1 MKITNRKYEHL
12 KIATNYP
19 LQDSYTGFE
28 DVLLVHEA
36 LSNFNFSDVDTS
48 VFFIKEKI
56 SMPLLISSMTGGFK
70 EAEKVNR
77 RLAEVAQK
85 NLIPIGVG
93 SVRAAIEEKKF
104 IKSYSIVRE
113 IASDVPVISNIGI
126 QQLVEGGVDLAE
138 KAVELVD
145 ADALA
150 IHLNKLQELVMPEG
164 EPNQSGAVEVLKDTI
179 RKLKVKVIIKETGC
193 GISKEVALLASHLK
207 INYIDVGGYGGTN
220 FAIIE
225 GIRAKNIKNI
235 EKLELSKKF
244 SFWGIPTAISILEAK
259 SVGGDFEIIAS
270 GGIRSGIEVA
280 KSIVLGSCCAGV
292 ARPFL
297 EAAIKGPK
305 FLEKTI
311 NRFSKELMATMFLVG
326 ARNVEELK
334 TKPYVL
340 TGIVKDWVIQRKLAQ
355 S

>member
-1 MKITNRKYEHL
+1 MKISNRKYEHL
-12 KIATNYP
+12 KIATKYP
-19 LQDSYTGFE
+19 EKDYYTGFE

-36 LSNFNFSDVDTS
+36 LSNFNFSDIDTS
-48 VFFIKEKI
+48 TFFIEKNI
-56 SMPLLISSMTGGFK
+56 SIPLLISSMTGGFK
-70 EAEKVNR
+70 EAEKINR

-93 SVRAAIEEKKF
+93 SVRVAVEEKKF
-104 IKSYSIVRE
+104 LKSYSIVRE
-113 IASDVPVISNIGI
+113 VAPDVPVISNIGI
-126 QQLVEGGVDLAE
+126 QQLIEGGTDLAE
-138 KAVELVD
+138 KAVELID

-150 IHLNKLQELVMPEG
+150 IHLNKLQELIMPEG
-164 EPNQSGAVEVLKDTI
+164 EPNQSGAVDVLKEVV

-207 INYIDVGGYGGTN
+207 INYIDVGGSGGTS
-220 FAIIE
+220 FAVIE
-225 GIRAKNIKNI
+225 GLRAKKIRDI

-259 SVGGDFEIIAS
+259 SVENVEVIAS
-270 GGIRSGIEVA
+270 GGIRSGLDVA

-311 NRFSKELMATMFLVG
+311 SKFNKELMATMFLV
-326 ARNVEELK
+326 
-334 TKPYVL
+334 
-340 TGIVKDWVIQRKLAQ
+340 
-355 S
+355 

>member
-1 MKITNRKYEHL
+1 MKISNRKYEHL
-12 KIATNYP
+12 KIATKYP
-19 LQDSYTGFE
+19 KQDSYTGFE

-48 VFFIKEKI
+48 IFFIKENI

-77 RLAEVAQK
+77 RLAEAAQK

-93 SVRAAIEEKKF
+93 SIRAAIEEKKF

-113 IASDVPVISNIGI
+113 VAPDVPVISNIGI
-126 QQLVEGGVDLAE
+126 QQLVKGGVSLAE
-138 KAVELVD
+138 EAVELIN

-150 IHLNKLQELVMPEG
+150 IHLNKLQELIMPEG
-164 EPNQSGAVEVLKDTI
+164 EPNQSGAVEVLREVI

-207 INYIDVGGYGGTN
+207 INYVDVGGSGGTN
-220 FAIIE
+220 FAVIE
-225 GIRAKNIKNI
+225 GIRAKKIRDV

-244 SFWGIPTAISILEAK
+244 SSWGIPTAISVLEAK
-259 SVGGDFEIIAS
+259 SVGGIEVIAS
-270 GGIRSGIEVA
+270 GGIRNGLEVA

-311 NRFSKELMATMFLVG
+311 NRFKNELTATMFLVG
-326 ARNVEELK
+326 ARSVEELK

-340 TGIVKDWVIQRKLAQ
+340 TGTVRDWVIQRKLTQ

>member
-1 MKITNRKYEHL
+1 MKVSNRKYEHL
-12 KIATNYP
+12 KIATKYP
-19 LQDSYTGFE
+19 EQDSYTGFE

-48 VFFIKEKI
+48 TFFIKKNI

-70 EAEKVNR
+70 EAEKINR

-85 NLIPIGVG
+85 NQIPIGVG
-93 SVRAAIEEKKF
+93 SIRAAIEEKKF

-113 IASDVPVISNIGI
+113 VASDVPVISNIGI
-126 QQLVEGGVDLAE
+126 QQLIEGNIDLAE
-138 KAVELVD
+138 RAVELIN

-150 IHLNKLQELVMPEG
+150 IHLNKLQELIMPEG
-164 EPNQSGAVEVLKDTI
+164 EPNQSGAVDVLREVA

-193 GISKEVALLASHLK
+193 GISKEVALLASSLK
-207 INYIDVGGYGGTN
+207 INYIDVGGFGGTS
-220 FAIIE
+220 FAVIE
-225 GIRAKNIKNI
+225 GLRAKKIRDV

-244 SFWGIPTAISILEAK
+244 SSWGIPTAISILEAK
-259 SVGGDFEIIAS
+259 SVEGVEVIAS

-305 FLEKTI
+305 FLEKVVS
-311 NRFSKELMATMFLVG
+311 RFSKELMATMFLVG
-326 ARNVEELK
+326 ASNIEELK

-340 TGIVKDWVIQRKLAQ
+340 TGVVRDWAVQRKLVQ

>member
-1 MKITNRKYEHL
+1 MKISNRKYEHL
-12 KIATNYP
+12 KIATKYP
-19 LQDSYTGFE
+19 KQDSYTGFE

-48 VFFIKEKI
+48 IFFIKENI

-77 RLAEVAQK
+77 RLAEAAQR

-93 SVRAAIEEKKF
+93 SIRAAIEEKKF

-113 IASDVPVISNIGI
+113 VAPDVPVISNIGI
-126 QQLVEGGVDLAE
+126 QQLVKGGVSLAE
-138 KAVELVD
+138 EAVELIN

-150 IHLNKLQELVMPEG
+150 IHLNKLQELIMPEG
-164 EPNQSGAVEVLKDTI
+164 EPNQSGAVEVLREVI

-193 GISKEVALLASHLK
+193 GISKEIALLASHLK
-207 INYIDVGGYGGTN
+207 INYVDVGGSGGTN
-220 FAIIE
+220 FAVIE
-225 GIRAKNIKNI
+225 GIRAKKIRDV

-244 SFWGIPTAISILEAK
+244 SSWGIPTAISVLEAK
-259 SVGGDFEIIAS
+259 SVGGIEVIAS
-270 GGIRSGIEVA
+270 GGIRNGLEVA

-311 NRFSKELMATMFLVG
+311 NRFKNELTATMFLVG
-326 ARNVEELK
+326 ARSVEELK

-340 TGIVKDWVIQRKLAQ
+340 TGTVRDWVIQRKLTQ

>member
-1 MKITNRKYEHL
+1 MKISNRKYEHL
-12 KIATNYP
+12 KIATKYP
-19 LQDSYTGFE
+19 KQDSYTGFE

-48 VFFIKEKI
+48 IFFIKENI

-77 RLAEVAQK
+77 RLAEAAQR

-93 SVRAAIEEKKF
+93 SIRAAIEEKKF

-113 IASDVPVISNIGI
+113 VAPDVPVISNIGI
-126 QQLVEGGVDLAE
+126 QQLVKGGVSLAE
-138 KAVELVD
+138 EAVELIN

-150 IHLNKLQELVMPEG
+150 IHLNKLQELIMPEG
-164 EPNQSGAVEVLKDTI
+164 EPNQSGAVEVLREVI

-207 INYIDVGGYGGTN
+207 INYVDVGGSGGTN
-220 FAIIE
+220 FAVIE
-225 GIRAKNIKNI
+225 GIRAKKIRDV

-244 SFWGIPTAISILEAK
+244 SSWGIPTAISVLEAK
-259 SVGGDFEIIAS
+259 SVGGIEVIAS
-270 GGIRSGIEVA
+270 GGIRNGLEVA

-311 NRFSKELMATMFLVG
+311 NRFKNELTATMFLVG
-326 ARNVEELK
+326 ARSVEELK

-340 TGIVKDWVIQRKLAQ
+340 TGTVRDWVIQRKLTQ

>member
-1 MKITNRKYEHL
+1 MRISNRKCEHL
-12 KIATNYP
+12 KIAAKYP
-19 LQDSYTGFE
+19 EQDSYTGFE
-28 DVLLVHEA
+28 DVLLIHEA
-36 LSNFNFSDVDTS
+36 LSNFNLSDVDTS
-48 VFFIKEKI
+48 TFFIKKNI

-70 EAEKVNR
+70 EAEKINR
-77 RLAEVAQK
+77 RLAEAAQK

-104 IKSYSIVRE
+104 VKSYSVVRE
-113 IASDVPVISNIGI
+113 VAPDVPVISNIGI
-126 QQLVEGGVDLAE
+126 QQLIEGGVSLAE
-138 KAVELVD
+138 KAVELIN

-150 IHLNKLQELVMPEG
+150 IHLNKLQELIMPEG
-164 EPNQSGAVEVLKDTI
+164 EPNQSGAIDVLKEVI

-193 GISKEVALLASHLK
+193 GISKEVASLASRLK
-207 INYIDVGGYGGTN
+207 ISYVDVGGSGGTS
-220 FAIIE
+220 FAVIE
-225 GIRAKNIKNI
+225 GIRAKKIRAL

-259 SVGGDFEIIAS
+259 SVEGIEVIAS
-270 GGIRSGIEVA
+270 GGIRSGLEVA

-297 EAAIKGPK
+297 EASIRGPK

-311 NRFSKELMATMFLVG
+311 SKFNKELVTTMFLVG
-326 ARNVEELK
+326 ASNIEELK

-340 TGIVKDWVIQRKLAQ
+340 TGTVKDWVVQRKLAQ
-355 S
+355 N

>member
-1 MKITNRKYEHL
+1 MKISNRKYEHL
-12 KIATNYP
+12 KIATKYP
-19 LQDSYTGFE
+19 KQDSYTGFE

-48 VFFIKEKI
+48 IFFIKENI

-77 RLAEVAQK
+77 RLAEAAQR

-93 SVRAAIEEKKF
+93 SIRAAIEEKKF

-113 IASDVPVISNIGI
+113 VAPDVPVISNIGI
-126 QQLVEGGVDLAE
+126 QQLVKGGVSLAE
-138 KAVELVD
+138 EAVELIN

-150 IHLNKLQELVMPEG
+150 IHLNKLQELIMPEG
-164 EPNQSGAVEVLKDTI
+164 EPNQSGAVEVLREVI

-207 INYIDVGGYGGTN
+207 INYVDVGGSGGTN
-220 FAIIE
+220 FAVIE
-225 GIRAKNIKNI
+225 GIRAKKIRDV

-244 SFWGIPTAISILEAK
+244 SSWGIPTAISVLEAK
-259 SVGGDFEIIAS
+259 SVGGIEVIAS
-270 GGIRSGIEVA
+270 GGIRNGLEVA

-311 NRFSKELMATMFLVG
+311 NRFKNELTATMFLVG
-326 ARNVEELK
+326 ARSVEELK

-340 TGIVKDWVIQRKLAQ
+340 TGTVRDWVIQRKLNQ

>member
-1 MKITNRKYEHL
+1 MKTSTRKHQHL
-12 KIATNYP
+12 KIAASYP
-19 LQDSYTGFE
+19 EQDFYNGFE
-28 DVLLVHEA
+28 DVLLIHEA

-48 VFFIKEKI
+48 VSFIGKSV

-70 EAEKVNR
+70 EAEKINK

-93 SVRAAIEEKKF
+93 SIRAAIEEKKF

-126 QQLVEGGVDLAE
+126 QQLLEGGVALAE
-138 KAVELVD
+138 KAVEIIS

-150 IHLNKLQELVMPEG
+150 IHLNKLQELIMPEG
-164 EPNQSGAVEVLKDTI
+164 EPNQSGALNVLEEVA
-179 RKLKVKVIIKETGC
+179 RKLKVKIILKETGC
-193 GISKEVALLASHLK
+193 GMSRETALLAKRLNISCL
-207 INYIDVGGYGGTN
+207 DVAGSGGTS

-225 GIRAKNIKNI
+225 GIRAKEAREV

-244 SFWGIPTAISILEAK
+244 AFWGIPTAISILEAK
-259 SVGGDFEIIAS
+259 SVGGVEVIAS
-270 GGIRSGIEVA
+270 GGIRNGLEVA
-280 KSIVLGSCCAGV
+280 KSLVLGSCCAGV

-297 EAAIKGPK
+297 EAAIKGPR
-305 FLEKTI
+305 FLEKTTAL
-311 NRFSKELMATMFLVG
+311 FSKELRAAMFLVG
-326 ARNVEELK
+326 AKNIGELK
-334 TKPYVL
+334 AKTYVL
-340 TGIVKDWVIQRKLAQ
+340 TGLVKDWAIQRKLTQ

>member
-1 MKITNRKYEHL
+1 MKISNRKYEHL
-12 KIATNYP
+12 KIATKYP
-19 LQDSYTGFE
+19 KQDSYTGFE

-48 VFFIKEKI
+48 IFFIKENI

-77 RLAEVAQK
+77 RLAEAAQR

-93 SVRAAIEEKKF
+93 SIRAAIEEKKF

-113 IASDVPVISNIGI
+113 VAPDVPVISNIGI
-126 QQLVEGGVDLAE
+126 QQLVKGGVSLAE
-138 KAVELVD
+138 EAVELIN

-150 IHLNKLQELVMPEG
+150 IHLNKLQELIMPEG
-164 EPNQSGAVEVLKDTI
+164 EPNQSGAVEVLREVI

-193 GISKEVALLASHLK
+193 GISKEIALLASHLK
-207 INYIDVGGYGGTN
+207 INYVDVGGSGGTN
-220 FAIIE
+220 FAVIE
-225 GIRAKNIKNI
+225 GIRAKKIRDV

-244 SFWGIPTAISILEAK
+244 SSWGIPTAISVLEAK
-259 SVGGDFEIIAS
+259 SVGGIEVIAS
-270 GGIRSGIEVA
+270 GGIRNGLEVA
-280 KSIVLGSCCAGV
+280 KSIILGSCCAGV

-311 NRFSKELMATMFLVG
+311 NRFKNELTATMFLVG
-326 ARNVEELK
+326 ARSVEELK

-340 TGIVKDWVIQRKLAQ
+340 TGTVRDWVIQRKLTQ

>member
-1 MKITNRKYEHL
+1 MKISNRKYEHL
-12 KIATNYP
+12 KIATKYP
-19 LQDSYTGFE
+19 KQDSYTGFE

-48 VFFIKEKI
+48 IFFIKENI

-77 RLAEVAQK
+77 RLAEAAQR

-93 SVRAAIEEKKF
+93 SIRAAIEEKKF

-113 IASDVPVISNIGI
+113 VAPDVPVISNIGI
-126 QQLVEGGVDLAE
+126 QQLVKGGVSLAE
-138 KAVELVD
+138 EAVELIN

-150 IHLNKLQELVMPEG
+150 IHLNKLQELIMPEG
-164 EPNQSGAVEVLKDTI
+164 EPNQSGAVEVLREVI

-207 INYIDVGGYGGTN
+207 INYVDVGGSGGTN
-220 FAIIE
+220 FAVIE
-225 GIRAKNIKNI
+225 GIRAKKIRDV

-244 SFWGIPTAISILEAK
+244 SSWGIPTAISVLEAK
-259 SVGGDFEIIAS
+259 SVGGIEVIAS
-270 GGIRSGIEVA
+270 GGIRNGLEVA

-292 ARPFL
+292 ARPLL

-311 NRFSKELMATMFLVG
+311 NRFKNELTATMFLVG
-326 ARNVEELK
+326 ARSVEELK

-340 TGIVKDWVIQRKLAQ
+340 TGTVRDWVIQRKLTQ

>member
-1 MKITNRKYEHL
+1 MKISNRKYEHL
-12 KIATNYP
+12 KIATKYP
-19 LQDSYTGFE
+19 KQDSYTGFE

-48 VFFIKEKI
+48 IFFIKENI

-77 RLAEVAQK
+77 RLAEAAQR

-93 SVRAAIEEKKF
+93 SIRAAIEEKKF

-113 IASDVPVISNIGI
+113 VAPDVPVISNIGI
-126 QQLVEGGVDLAE
+126 QQLVKGGVSLAE
-138 KAVELVD
+138 EAVELIN

-150 IHLNKLQELVMPEG
+150 IHLNKLQELIMPEG
-164 EPNQSGAVEVLKDTI
+164 EPNQSGAVEVLREVI

-207 INYIDVGGYGGTN
+207 INYVDVGGSGGTN
-220 FAIIE
+220 FAVIE
-225 GIRAKNIKNI
+225 GIRAKKIRDV

-244 SFWGIPTAISILEAK
+244 SSWGIPTAISVLEAK
-259 SVGGDFEIIAS
+259 SVGGIEVIAS
-270 GGIRSGIEVA
+270 GGIRNGLEVA

-311 NRFSKELMATMFLVG
+311 NRFKNELTATMFLVG
-326 ARNVEELK
+326 ARSVEELK

-340 TGIVKDWVIQRKLAQ
+340 TGIVRDWVIQRKLNQ

>member
-1 MKITNRKYEHL
+1 MKIYNRKYEHL
-12 KIATNYP
+12 KIATKYP
-19 LQDSYTGFE
+19 EQDSYTGFE

-36 LSNFNFSDVDTS
+36 LSNFNFSDIDTS
-48 VFFIKEKI
+48 IFFIKENI

-77 RLAEVAQK
+77 RLAEAAQK

-93 SVRAAIEEKKF
+93 SIRAAIEEKKF

-113 IASDVPVISNIGI
+113 VAPDVPVISNIGI
-126 QQLVEGGVDLAE
+126 QQLVEGGVNLAE
-138 KAVELVD
+138 EAVELID

-150 IHLNKLQELVMPEG
+150 IHLNKLQELIMPEG
-164 EPNQSGAVEVLKDTI
+164 EPNQSGAIEVLREVV
-179 RKLKVKVIIKETGC
+179 RKLKVKVIMKETGC
-193 GISKEVALLASHLK
+193 GISKEVASLASHLK
-207 INYIDVGGYGGTN
+207 INYIDVGGSGGTN
-220 FAIIE
+220 FAVIE
-225 GIRAKNIKNI
+225 GIRAKKIRDV

-244 SFWGIPTAISILEAK
+244 SSWGIPTAISILEAK
-259 SVGGDFEIIAS
+259 SVEGVEVIAS
-270 GGIRSGIEVA
+270 GGIRSGLEVA

-311 NRFSKELMATMFLVG
+311 NRFNKELMATMFLVG
-326 ARNVEELK
+326 ARSIEELK

-340 TGIVKDWVIQRKLAQ
+340 TGTVRDWVIQRKLAQ